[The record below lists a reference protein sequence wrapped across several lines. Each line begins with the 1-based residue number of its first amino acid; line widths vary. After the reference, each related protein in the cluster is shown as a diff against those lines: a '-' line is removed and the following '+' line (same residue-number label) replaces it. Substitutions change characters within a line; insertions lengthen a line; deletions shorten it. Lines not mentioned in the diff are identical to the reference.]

1 MRGQKTSKELCIFI
15 IIFNQNIFIY
25 MKYIKSFLI
34 NESFSNNLHDN
45 MDDLEIL
52 LTNKLAKLVGNN
64 NTLKVSVNNTEI
76 NFLNNSEEDN
86 EGLTEIYSAGGILLQ
101 QYLIH
106 LLESKINSEDYFE
119 TDGKFINEISNLDN
133 GTYSNYDWILGD
145 MRFEIKS
152 FHKFEKSG
160 INLSKNQKSQIG
172 PDALFI
178 LIEVGISK
186 NYIMIKDI
194 IVRKFKNLKVS
205 GKVITGIK

>member
-1 MRGQKTSKELCIFI
+1 
-15 IIFNQNIFIY
+15 
-25 MKYIKSFLI
+25 MKDIKSFLI

-133 GTYSNYDWILGD
+133 GTYSNYDWTLGD

>member
-1 MRGQKTSKELCIFI
+1 
-15 IIFNQNIFIY
+15 
-25 MKYIKSFLI
+25 
-34 NESFSNNLHDN
+34 
-45 MDDLEIL
+45 
-52 LTNKLAKLVGNN
+52 
-64 NTLKVSVNNTEI
+64 
-76 NFLNNSEEDN
+76 
-86 EGLTEIYSAGGILLQ
+86 
-101 QYLIH
+101 
-106 LLESKINSEDYFE
+106 
-119 TDGKFINEISNLDN
+119 
-133 GTYSNYDWILGD
+133 

>member
-1 MRGQKTSKELCIFI
+1 
-15 IIFNQNIFIY
+15 
-25 MKYIKSFLI
+25 MKDIKSFLI

-133 GTYSNYDWILGD
+133 Y
-145 MRFEIKS
+145 
-152 FHKFEKSG
+152 KFLR
-160 INLSKNQKSQIG
+160 IQ
-172 PDALFI
+172 
-178 LIEVGISK
+178 
-186 NYIMIKDI
+186 
-194 IVRKFKNLKVS
+194 
-205 GKVITGIK
+205 